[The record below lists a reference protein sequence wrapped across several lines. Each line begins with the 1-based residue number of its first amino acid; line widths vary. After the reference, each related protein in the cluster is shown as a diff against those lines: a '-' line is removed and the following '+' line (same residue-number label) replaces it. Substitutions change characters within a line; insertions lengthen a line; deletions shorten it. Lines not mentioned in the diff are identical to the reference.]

1 MSDLGGTRLV
11 GRGSRPGPDVRPPG
25 VVSRL
30 HRRAARERPARGE
43 PPRRRP
49 ATARR
54 RPARRE
60 PSRPLAWIGTAAAA
74 IVILTLAVAT
84 GHDARSTPGP
94 AARHVDADEGAAA
107 PAVTDAPTD
116 AAPTRLAATPAGR
129 DPATG
134 APSVLRAP
142 PEPCPGVALP
152 PRDGRTGSGQQL
164 IGVDLEARGCGMP
177 VSYDRGQLRTASPTG
192 HVERFAVT
200 GVGADAVL
208 LAGDW
213 DCDGHEGIALYVPSS
228 GETLRFDRLPEPGE
242 EVRAVT
248 EPTGV
253 LHGAASVRVD
263 ADGCAELV
271 VGPP

>member
-1 MSDLGGTRLV
+1 
-11 GRGSRPGPDVRPPG
+11 
-25 VVSRL
+25 
-30 HRRAARERPARGE
+30 
-43 PPRRRP
+43 
-49 ATARR
+49 
-54 RPARRE
+54 
-60 PSRPLAWIGTAAAA
+60 
-74 IVILTLAVAT
+74 
-84 GHDARSTPGP
+84 
-94 AARHVDADEGAAA
+94 
-107 PAVTDAPTD
+107 
-116 AAPTRLAATPAGR
+116 
-129 DPATG
+129 
-134 APSVLRAP
+134 
-142 PEPCPGVALP
+142 
-152 PRDGRTGSGQQL
+152 
-164 IGVDLEARGCGMP
+164 MP
-177 VSYDRGQLRTASPTG
+177 VSYDRGQLRTVSPAG

-200 GVGADAVL
+200 GVAADAVL